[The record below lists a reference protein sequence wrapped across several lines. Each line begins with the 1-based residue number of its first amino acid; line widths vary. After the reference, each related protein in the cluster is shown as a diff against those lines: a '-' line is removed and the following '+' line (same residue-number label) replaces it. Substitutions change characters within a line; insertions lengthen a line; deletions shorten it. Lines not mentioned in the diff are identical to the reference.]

1 MTTRARVDGH
11 GPGDRVL
18 VDVAPVFRRVLPE
31 RLATSRANLRVLGSS
46 LAGLATVARSQVRR
60 ATVGLP
66 TVARSQVRR
75 AISLAR
81 QPYPKLTTSVEA
93 AHLRAARYG
102 GHPSREFPERRMAE
116 RVGFGPRGIA
126 PINNLQQF

>member
-11 GPGDRVL
+11 WPGDRVL

-31 RLATSRANLRVLGSS
+31 RLATSRANLRVLESS
-46 LAGLATVARSQVRR
+46 LAGLPTVARSQVRR

-75 AISLAR
+75 D
-81 QPYPKLTTSVEA
+81 PKLTTSVEA

-116 RVGFGPRGIA
+116 RVSA
-126 PINNLQQF
+126 Y